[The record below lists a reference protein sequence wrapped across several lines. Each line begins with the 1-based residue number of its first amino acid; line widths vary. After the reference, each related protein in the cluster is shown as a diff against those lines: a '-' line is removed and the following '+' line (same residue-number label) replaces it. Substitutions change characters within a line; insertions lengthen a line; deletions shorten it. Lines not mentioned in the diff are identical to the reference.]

1 MENTKLRKIIVAVIS
16 VIVTI
21 CVIAYIVTLPRP
33 SLEQPNWLAI
43 GALLFMYWVLFI
55 NWLSKRKENNSKA

>member
-55 NWLSKRKENNSKA
+55 NWLSKRKGK

>member
-43 GALLFMYWVLFI
+43 GALLLMYWVLFI
-55 NWLSKRKENNSKA
+55 NWLSKRKRK

>member
-33 SLEQPNWLAI
+33 NLEQPNWLAI

-55 NWLSKRKENNSKA
+55 NWLSKRKGK

>member
-1 MENTKLRKIIVAVIS
+1 MENAKLRKIIVAVIS

-55 NWLSKRKENNSKA
+55 NWLSKRKGK

>member
-1 MENTKLRKIIVAVIS
+1 
-16 VIVTI
+16 
-21 CVIAYIVTLPRP
+21 VIAYIVTLPRP

-55 NWLSKRKENNSKA
+55 NWLSKRKGK